1 MGHTFNN
8 TFTNSSSGE
17 QNIAQGNGAIAKQVV
32 NNYAPQAETEDLLK
46 LLAEIKARLP
56 ELPDKA
62 QVKLRN
68 AVEEVEM
75 EAQEDEPDREEITAA
90 LTRAQKV
97 LAAIP
102 GTVAA
107 ALPVGELIGKALI
120 WCGKMAGNFPS

>member
-1 MGHTFNN
+1 MGKKIYK
-8 TFTNSSSGE
+8 SDGGKM
-17 QNIAQGNGAIAKQVV
+17 NIAIGKHAVSEQTNTYYA
-32 NNYAPQAETEDLLK
+32 APQALAEDLLK

-62 QVKLRN
+62 QAKLRN
-68 AVEEVEM
+68 AVEGAEL
-75 EAQEDEPDREEITAA
+75 EAQEDKPDREEIAAKLTAA
-90 LTRAQKV
+90 QKI

-120 WCGKMAGNFPS
+120 WCGKAAGM

>member
-1 MGHTFNN
+1 MGHT
-8 TFTNSSSGE
+8 NSGSGK
-17 QNIAQGNGAIAKQVV
+17 QNIAIGKHAVAEQTNTY
-32 NNYAPQAETEDLLK
+32 NYNAPSASPDELLK

-75 EAQEDEPDREEITAA
+75 EAQEAEPDREEITAA

-102 GTVAA
+102 STVKA
-107 ALPVGELIGKALI
+107 ALPVGELIGKALA
-120 WCGKMAGNFPS
+120 KLLL